1 MNINGL
7 LLVKYF
13 VEMGPGGAVVC
24 DAVAAVEGEFYF
36 GFCLKTRAITIV
48 AAIDRTFAPP
58 LINFSTRLGVTSGF
72 LFFLSSFS
80 ILIDI

>member
-1 MNINGL
+1 M
-7 LLVKYF
+7 VKYS
-13 VEMGPGGAVVC
+13 VEVGSDAAVVS
-24 DAVAAVEGEFYF
+24 DTAATDEGEFYF

-48 AAIDRTFAPP
+48 AANDRIFALP
-58 LINFSTRLGVTSGF
+58 LINFSTRLGVTSGC